1 MKPRVVLLTIVVAAV
16 AAAFP
21 AGAEA
26 SNGYVLCGNFSG
38 QGPAPDLKRRPHSCD
53 VTKRLHVHR
62 LRKMKWK
69 RWDKQARGRG
79 LVNGKTRSVRL
90 KKRRPCGQ
98 FGEYKVFS
106 KISIGGGPFRS
117 ILYCGD

>member
-1 MKPRVVLLTIVVAAV
+1 MKPRVVLLAIVVAAV

-38 QGPAPDLKRRPHSCD
+38 QGPDPDLKRRPHGCD
-53 VTKRLHVHR
+53 VTKEFRRDR
-62 LRKMKWK
+62 LRKMNWS
-69 RWDKQARGRG
+69 RWDKRARGRG
-79 LVNGKTRSVRL
+79 LVNGKRQSVRL
-90 KKRRPCGQ
+90 RDRRPCGQ
-98 FGEYKVFS
+98 FGQYKVFS
-106 KISIGGGPFRS
+106 KMSIGGGPFRS